1 MFELKPAYR
10 LEGGF
15 TADREDKF
23 VYLASD
29 DGCIRDFYNGH
40 VKNIYYLMQN
50 DFILL
55 DNQ

>member
-40 VKNIYYLMQN
+40 VKNIYYLMPN